1 MERRYGNV
9 GWVCMC
15 VLMCVQA
22 YVHVSARGPP
32 QGSFPSST
40 LFVETGAIT
49 WLKLVCLDWTA
60 SDPWDS
66 PASASSRLV
75 TPRKYL
81 SLEQWTSLGHS
92 GVGRSS
98 SLSGAPQPC
107 SLFCHT
113 EEAHLQKGLQMSM
126 KIQSFQQGKA
136 RFYNHAEKLNLRQE
150 SLFCFVLFLRVSAL
164 QQLKELWE
172 LPGSA

>member
-1 MERRYGNV
+1 M
-9 GWVCMC
+9 
-15 VLMCVQA
+15 
-22 YVHVSARGPP
+22 
-32 QGSFPSST
+32 
-40 LFVETGAIT
+40 
-49 WLKLVCLDWTA
+49 
-60 SDPWDS
+60 
-66 PASASSRLV
+66 
-75 TPRKYL
+75 
-81 SLEQWTSLGHS
+81 GHS

-150 SLFCFVLFLRVSAL
+150 SLFCFVFFFFQGVSSATAERALGAAQFCLAPGCHTELKKLAAGNGNQAGLRWAAADKEQGTGGVLIQTQSYLQDCLYQSA
-164 QQLKELWE
+164 
-172 LPGSA
+172 